1 MEKKTLVP
9 RTIINVEGKLI
20 YNENFQAWNTIRLKK
35 EIFNEFPQLK
45 EKRSAFSYK
54 MIYYR
59 NLEEFEKFVKDLKKK
74 NEESLPVLM
83 FLYKEPE
90 K

>member
-35 EIFNEFPQLK
+35 EIFNEFPQLR

-59 NLEEFEKFVKDLKKK
+59 NHEEFEKFIRQLKK
-74 NEESLPVLM
+74 EEVLPVIM